1 MQREEN
7 NKYRHV
13 CDAPVQ
19 CESARTREGE
29 RKIKKHDESRALCT
43 HALGG
48 YILRGPGD
56 LANVRATHEK
66 YVGIVIFRRTQCDR
80 VQSNGRI
87 EKGPKKKKKRLS
99 VTMRRKCE
107 SVLRDFGYNAL
118 CTSKKVNK
126 ISRKEFYIYLLTFVR
141 QVINLFTYPVKSF
154 YFSYENKKLIII
166 TKCDRPSSP
175 LRPLMIDISLVMR
188 HVNVPTFLNF
198 PIQPPPDSSFLF
210 DQPGWLRNKIHRP
223 RGGKKRRARA
233 LHCRAGN
240 KVKVQGSL
248 YEAAY
253 FALTGRAP
261 STSNLINASGILLAE
276 ETKARKRA
284 FFFSRRIFRPHTHIS
299 HTLWWKRGTRELENL
314 LTVLRKRGGGKS
326 RFSTAKVEESEIVFR
341 WRGEK
346 IKGNSGRS
354 EGLMRNWGGWIK
366 HVL

>member
-107 SVLRDFGYNAL
+107 SVLRDFGYNVL
-118 CTSKKVNK
+118 CTAKK
-126 ISRKEFYIYLLTFVR
+126 S
-141 QVINLFTYPVKSF
+141 
-154 YFSYENKKLIII
+154 
-166 TKCDRPSSP
+166 
-175 LRPLMIDISLVMR
+175 
-188 HVNVPTFLNF
+188 
-198 PIQPPPDSSFLF
+198 
-210 DQPGWLRNKIHRP
+210 
-223 RGGKKRRARA
+223 
-233 LHCRAGN
+233 
-240 KVKVQGSL
+240 
-248 YEAAY
+248 
-253 FALTGRAP
+253 
-261 STSNLINASGILLAE
+261 
-276 ETKARKRA
+276 
-284 FFFSRRIFRPHTHIS
+284 
-299 HTLWWKRGTRELENL
+299 
-314 LTVLRKRGGGKS
+314 
-326 RFSTAKVEESEIVFR
+326 
-341 WRGEK
+341 
-346 IKGNSGRS
+346 
-354 EGLMRNWGGWIK
+354 
-366 HVL
+366 